1 MKCPAMKAIVY
12 ERYGGPDVLQIKS
25 LSKPVPKNN
34 EILIKIKATTVSRGD
49 IRMRSFSVPMI
60 QWLPARL
67 YLGLFHPRRKVLG
80 MEISGVV
87 EEIGSDVKRFK
98 VGDVVLA
105 STFEVGFGG
114 YAEYKTIPETGLVAI
129 KPEWLTYGEAA
140 ASIGAGVA
148 AIRCLRKANITNGQ
162 NVLIY
167 GASGAVGSCAVQI
180 AKNEYKAI
188 VTAVCSTKNQDMV
201 KNLGADFV
209 VDYLK
214 EDLTQRSQKY
224 HVIFDAVSKLSKTK
238 ALKVLE
244 PNGVYLDVHKDTNSG
259 SMRDDFQF
267 LLKMLEEK
275 KLKPYIDRVY
285 EMHQVVEAHRYV
297 DEGHKRG
304 NVVLQIDA

>member
-1 MKCPAMKAIVY
+1 MKCPVMKAIVY
-12 ERYGGPDVLQIKS
+12 ERYGGPDVLQIKF
-25 LSKPVPKNN
+25 LSKPVPKND
-34 EILIKIKATTVSRGD
+34 EILVKTKATTVSRGD
-49 IRMRSFSVPMI
+49 IRMRSYSVPII
-60 QWLPARL
+60 QWLPARF

-87 EEIGSDVKRFK
+87 EEIGSDVKKFK
-98 VGDVVLA
+98 VGDEVLA

-140 ASIGAGVA
+140 ASVGAGIST
-148 AIRCLRKANITNGQ
+148 IRCLKKANISKEQ
-162 NVLIY
+162 HVLIY

-180 AKNEYKAI
+180 AKNKYNAI

-201 KNLGADFV
+201 KTLGADFA

-214 EDLTQRSQKY
+214 EDFTQRDPKY
-224 HVIFDAVSKLSKTK
+224 NVIFDAVSKLSKTK
-238 ALKVLE
+238 AIKVLE
-244 PNGVYLDVHKDTNSG
+244 PSGVYLDVHKDTNSG
-259 SMRDDFQF
+259 SMRNEFQF

-275 KLKPYIDRVY
+275 KLKPYIDRIY
-285 EMHQVVEAHRYV
+285 EMDQVVEAHRYV

>member
-1 MKCPAMKAIVY
+1 MKSPVMKAIVY
-12 ERYGGPDVLQIKS
+12 ESYGGPDVLQIKF
-25 LSKPVPKNN
+25 LSKPVPKND
-34 EILIKIKATTVSRGD
+34 EILVKTKATTVSRGD
-49 IRMRSFSVPMI
+49 IRMRSFSVPI
-60 QWLPARL
+60 TQWLPARF

-87 EEIGSDVKRFK
+87 EEIGSDVKKFK
-98 VGDVVLA
+98 VGDEVLA

-140 ASIGAGVA
+140 ASIGAGIST
-148 AIRCLRKANITNGQ
+148 IRCLKKANISKKQ

-180 AKNEYKAI
+180 AKNEFNAI

-201 KNLGADFV
+201 KTLGADFA

-214 EDLTQRSQKY
+214 EDFTQKSPKY
-224 HVIFDAVSKLSKTK
+224 NVIFDAVSKLSKTK
-238 ALKVLE
+238 AIKVLE

-259 SMRDDFQF
+259 SMRNEFQF

-275 KLKPYIDRVY
+275 KLKPYIDRIY

-304 NVVLQIDA
+304 NVVLQIDV

>member
-1 MKCPAMKAIVY
+1 MKNPVMKAIVY
-12 ERYGGPDVLQIKS
+12 ERYGRPDVLQMKS
-25 LSKPVPKNN
+25 LRKPVPKND
-34 EILIKIKATTVSRGD
+34 EILVKTKATTVSRGD
-49 IRMRSFSVPMI
+49 IRMRSFSVPKI
-60 QWLPARL
+60 QWLLARF
-67 YLGLFHPRRKVLG
+67 YLGLFQPRRKVLG

-87 EEIGSDVKRFK
+87 EEIGSDVKKFK
-98 VGDVVLA
+98 VGDEVLA
-105 STFEVGFGG
+105 STFEIGFGG

-140 ASIGAGVA
+140 ASIGAGIT
-148 AIRCLRKANITNGQ
+148 AIRCLKKANISKGQ

-167 GASGAVGSCAVQI
+167 GASGAVGSCAVQV
-180 AKNEYKAI
+180 AKNEYNAI

-201 KNLGADFV
+201 KTLGADFA

-214 EDLTQRSQKY
+214 EDFTQKSLKY

-238 ALKVLE
+238 AIKVLE

-259 SMRDDFQF
+259 SMRNEFQF
-267 LLKMLEEK
+267 LLKLLEEK
-275 KLKPYIDRVY
+275 KLKPYIDKIY